1 MWDER
6 KGKEISLEKENI
18 YIGGGRTSNMRLL
31 VRECARDLTTQLV
44 FLSLSKYL
52 YQNWFSVGKLLIQNT
67 EFRESTTRRRGKLLA
82 IMPSPAKRKEGT
94 KKKKKSVACCL
105 LCI

>member
-1 MWDER
+1 MGEER
-6 KGKEISLEKENI
+6 KGNFFGKKYI

-52 YQNWFSVGKLLIQNT
+52 YRNWFLVGKLLIQNT
-67 EFRESTTRRRGKLLA
+67 EVRESTTRRRSKLLA
-82 IMPSPAKRKEGT
+82 IMPSPTKRKEG
-94 KKKKKSVACCL
+94 KINFSSL
-105 LCI
+105 LSLCI

>member
-1 MWDER
+1 MGGKER
-6 KGKEISLEKENI
+6 KGNFFGKKNI

-52 YQNWFSVGKLLIQNT
+52 YRNWFLVGKLLIQNT
-67 EFRESTTRRRGKLLA
+67 EVRESTTRRSKLLA
-82 IMPSPAKRKEGT
+82 IMPSPTKRKEG
-94 KKKKKSVACCL
+94 KINFSSL
-105 LCI
+105 LSLCI